1 METRDTLSRETAGP
15 APEQVAGS
23 GTRVSIDRFEM
34 KQQFSER
41 TEEEQV
47 EAAMALY
54 EKAARARVPDI
65 VPPDPAETLDS
76 EELEA
81 ISQQLKLQQKCQDI
95 AALMMV
101 EELEDELD
109 EEEEPRPR
117 RKQREE

>member
-15 APEQVAGS
+15 APEQSAGTP
-23 GTRVSIDRFEM
+23 GRVSIDRFEM

-41 TEEEQV
+41 TEEEKV
-47 EAAMALY
+47 EAAAVLY
-54 EKAARARVPDI
+54 EKAVRQWLPAA
-65 VPPDPAETLDS
+65 DPEQPEQMDS

-81 ISQQLKLQQKCQDI
+81 ISQRLKLQQKCQDI

-109 EEEEPRPR
+109 EEEPRPK

>member
-15 APEQVAGS
+15 APEQSAGS
-23 GTRVSIDRFEM
+23 GTRVTIDRFEM

-54 EKAARARVPDI
+54 EKAARARVPE
-65 VPPDPAETLDS
+65 VMPPDPAETLDS

-109 EEEEPRPR
+109 EEEEPRPKR
-117 RKQREE
+117 RQREE